1 MSYWVESSDSQKD
14 IWHWIG
20 VAIGTASKMGLN
32 KDPSSLELSAAEMAL
47 RKRVWWSLLMRDRLT
62 ALALRRN
69 IQIPLEDCDVP
80 QMTVNDFCIQA
91 LPGHIASPPQSSFL
105 RDVGRQHEVA
115 VWCIEQAKL
124 CAILG
129 NILQERYSTVC
140 IDRGTS
146 RESQGNTKTTM
157 ALMPK
162 KDSPNGPRLAP
173 YDVELKQWA
182 ADLPA
187 FVAYTNSE
195 PIGQPESGYNSFL
208 LHRATLTMLY
218 STAALLFYR
227 PLVSMNPPRVVTE
240 FFDTRGLPGHV
251 TGETVIQEIRTAAFR
266 ITEICGEISATGLVR
281 FMQPIGVTVAS
292 SAAVVHLAAIY
303 SPFKMIHAEALAKL
317 STCLSVIEQLQ
328 ETYIAADLACHVLY
342 TGLKSAGVPLPSNVD
357 STSITASLQQS
368 DFDPAQAAKSSFG
381 NLFDLLNASAEQ
393 MPQSMS
399 SLAENYIIY
408 SMDPTVTDKSEPF
421 GYRGTYLNATA
432 GV

>member
-32 KDPSSLELSAAEMAL
+32 KDPAILDLTFSEMAL
-47 RKRVWWSLLMRDRLT
+47 RKRIWWSLLMRDRLT

-69 IQIPLEDCDVP
+69 IQIPPEDCDVP
-80 QMTVNDFCIQA
+80 QMNVEDFCIQA
-91 LPGHIASPPQSSFL
+91 LAEGIASPTQSTFL
-105 RDVGRQHEVA
+105 QDISRQHEVA

-124 CAILG
+124 CVILG

-146 RESQGNTKTTM
+146 RESQNNTKTTM

-173 YDVELKQWA
+173 YDIELKEWA
-182 ADLPA
+182 AELPN
-187 FVAYTNSE
+187 FVAFTNTE
-195 PIGQPESGYNSFL
+195 RIDQVDAGYNSFL

-240 FFDTRGLPGHV
+240 FFDTGGLSDHV
-251 TGETVIQEIRTAAFR
+251 NGETVIQEIRTAAFR
-266 ITEICGEISATGLVR
+266 ITEICGEVSARGLVR

-342 TGLKSAGVPLPSNVD
+342 TGLKSAGVPLPANVD

-368 DFDPAQAAKSSFG
+368 GFDPAQTAKSSFG
-381 NLFDLLNASAEQ
+381 TLYDLLNESTEQ
-393 MPQSMS
+393 QPQGMS
-399 SLAENYIIY
+399 SLAENYIIF
-408 SMDPTVTDKSEPF
+408 SMDPTVNDKSEPYYQ
-421 GYRGTYLNATA
+421 GAYLNATA

>member
-32 KDPSSLELSAAEMAL
+32 KDPADLNLSFAEMAL

-69 IQIPLEDCDVP
+69 IQIPQEDCDIS
-80 QMTVNDFCIQA
+80 QMTLDDFCIRS
-91 LPGHIASPPQSSFL
+91 LPGHIASPPQSTFL
-105 RDVGRQHEVA
+105 HDVTRQHDIA

-124 CAILG
+124 CVILG

-146 RESQGNTKTTM
+146 RESQSNTKTTM

-173 YDVELKQWA
+173 YDIELKQWA
-182 ADLPA
+182 AELPSN
-187 FVAYTNSE
+187 VAYTNTE
-195 PIGQPESGYNSFL
+195 PFERTDASFNSFL

-240 FFDTRGLPGHV
+240 FFDTRGLPNHV
-251 TGETVIQEIRTAAFR
+251 TGETVITEIRTAAFR
-266 ITEICGEISATGLVR
+266 ITEICGEISALGLVP

-317 STCLSVIEQLQ
+317 STCLGVIEQLQ
-328 ETYIAADLACHVLY
+328 EIYIAADLACHVLY
-342 TGLKSAGVPLPSNVD
+342 TGLKSAGVPLPANVD

-368 DFDPAQAAKSSFG
+368 GFDPAQAAKNSFG
-381 NLFDLLNASAEQ
+381 NLFDLLNASPEQ
-393 MPQSMS
+393 PPQGMS
-399 SLAENYIIY
+399 SLTENYIIFN
-408 SMDPTVTDKSEPF
+408 MDPTVTDKSDSY
-421 GYRGTYLNATA
+421 YRGGYMNVTA

>member
-1 MSYWVESSDSQKD
+1 MSFWVESSDSQKD

-20 VAIGTASKMGLN
+20 VAVGTASKMGLN
-32 KDPSSLELSAAEMAL
+32 KDSPNLELSSAESAL

-69 IQIPLEDCDVP
+69 IQIPIEECDIS
-80 QMTVNDFCIQA
+80 QMTVNDFNIQI
-91 LPGHIASPPQSSFL
+91 LPDHVQSPPQSSFL
-105 RDVGRQHEVA
+105 QDISRQHEVA
-115 VWCIEQAKL
+115 VWCIEHAKL

-146 RESQGNTKTTM
+146 LESQNNTKTTM

-162 KDSPNGPRLAP
+162 IDSPNGPRLAP

-182 ADLPA
+182 AELPS
-187 FVAYTNSE
+187 FVVYRNSE
-195 PIGQPESGYNSFL
+195 PLGVANSGRNSYL

-227 PLVSMNPPRVVTE
+227 PLVSMDLPRVVTDT
-240 FFDTRGLPGHV
+240 FDTRMLPSDI
-251 TGETVIQEIRTAAFR
+251 TSEIVIQEIRTAAFR
-266 ITEICGEISATGLVR
+266 ITEICGELSALGLVR
-281 FMQPIGVTVAS
+281 FMQPLGVTVAS

-303 SPFKMIHAEALAKL
+303 SPFKMIHGEALSKL

-342 TGLKSAGVPLPSNVD
+342 TGLKSAGVSLPSNVE
-357 STSITASLQQS
+357 STNLSESLHQS
-368 DFDPAQAAKSSFG
+368 GFDPAQTAKNTSENLYHHFGPSS
-381 NLFDLLNASAEQ
+381 Q
-393 MPQSMS
+393 QVPQS
-399 SLAENYIIY
+399 LTYT
-408 SMDPTVTDKSEPF
+408 MDPPATDKAEPF
-421 GYRGTYLNATA
+421 HYYGAYMNATA
-432 GV
+432 GL